1 MTAIITP
8 IIQNN
13 NSIGMKKLSNP
24 LKMQV
29 QRQIGINIYESIN
42 NNISPTKK
50 TLFLKSLWSYLY
62 LNNEYSFLETIN
74 KSTI

>member
-29 QRQIGINIYESIN
+29 QRQIGINIHESIN